1 MSIFKLSTGKQA
13 ETNGSFEM
21 GGSSDPIPE
30 GTKLKAAITEVKWA
44 EYQGERYINA
54 RWDVLDGEYKKRVIF
69 QKIKVFEADEKK
81 ADKARTMLAA
91 IDANCGGKLQALEG
105 EPTDMDLMKYLTN
118 KPMLIRV
125 GVWDLNGNKG
135 NWVQMVS
142 SASGAPASTPAA
154 AKPKSAPKKEE
165 APADDSNSDGDIPF

>member
-21 GGSSDPIPE
+21 GGSSEPIPE
-30 GTKLKAAITEVKWA
+30 GTKLKAAITEAKWS

-105 EPTDMDLMKYLTN
+105 EPTDMDLMKSLTN

-125 GVWDLNGNKG
+125 GVWEMNGNKG
-135 NWVQMVS
+135 NWIQMVS
-142 SASGAPASTPAA
+142 SASGATAAAPA
-154 AKPKSAPKKEE
+154 AKPKAAPKKEVE
-165 APADDSNSDGDIPF
+165 PAFDDGDIGF